1 MCGIFFSIGFENLS
15 SQVIDCVTHRGPDGQ
30 GWKSFKS
37 PHGSVVMAHRRLSII
52 DLSKD
57 GHQPMSSQDC
67 RYWITYNGEIYNYL
81 ELRKELEVQGFSF
94 QTQTDTEVL
103 LKSFIH
109 WGTDCLN
116 KLNGMFAFVIWDAK
130 KKKAFIARDRFG
142 VKPLYYYKQG
152 NKIAF
157 ASEIK
162 QFTFLPR
169 FKSLLNT
176 EHFSYFLLNRH
187 HPITKTTCFKNV
199 MHIEPGNYAEH
210 EKEILNIQKWYDIEK
225 VTRDNFY
232 KFVSPESFKSLFL
245 DSIKKRLIADVQTGA
260 LLSGG
265 LDSSSIVCTISDF
278 LQNTSSKDQEIKTFT
293 SYSPHPDVDESE
305 FSDSVTNKTGIE
317 NIKTTIELDS
327 LQGCIEK
334 IIYHQEEPFI
344 STSIHSE
351 WNIYKTVKKHT
362 NFKVVLDGQGA
373 DELLCGY
380 LFMVPHVLADM
391 VKSHKYFNL
400 VSELINIRKNHSN
413 LSSKTLIIDIMN
425 QTFPSFLEK
434 IQKIRKKN
442 FIREQQFEN
451 FYQYTLYLIRRSIET
466 QLRWQDRSSM
476 AFSIE
481 SRQPFLDYRIVEN
494 LICVPT
500 KQKFRQGTTKVL
512 LRESMRGVI
521 PEKVRTRNSKFG
533 FPSPQK
539 ALLENI
545 ETKFFQKYIRKG
557 ENIIE
562 SVLPNSLNLYNDA
575 QKSCLKM
582 TTGLWAEK
590 FGVSL

>member
-15 SQVIDCVTHRGPDGQ
+15 PQVIDSVTHRGPDGR
-30 GWKSFKS
+30 GWNEFKS
-37 PHGSVVMAHRRLSII
+37 PNGPVIMAHRRLSII
-52 DLSKD
+52 DLSED
-57 GHQPMSSQDC
+57 GHQPMSSQDG

-81 ELRKELEVQGFSF
+81 ELKKELEDQGGSF
-94 QTQTDTEVL
+94 QTHTDTEIL
-103 LKSFIH
+103 LNSFMY

-116 KLNGMFAFVIWDAK
+116 KLNGMFAFVIWDEK
-130 KKKAFIARDRFG
+130 EKKAFVARDRFG

-162 QFTFLPR
+162 QFTYLPG
-169 FKSLLNT
+169 FESLLNT

-187 HPITKTTCFKNV
+187 HPIADTTCFKDV
-199 MHIEPGNYAEH
+199 MHIEPGNYAKY
-210 EKEILNIQKWYDIEK
+210 EKEEFTIQKWYDAEK
-225 VTRDNFY
+225 ASKDNFY
-232 KFVSPESFKSLFL
+232 KDISPESFKSLFS
-245 DSIKKRLIADVQTGA
+245 DSIQKRLISDVPTGA

-265 LDSSSIVCTISDF
+265 LDSSSIVCKISDI
-278 LQNTSSKDQEIKTFT
+278 LNKTSNKDQEIKTFT

-305 FSDSVTNKTGIE
+305 YSDAVTNKTGIQ
-317 NIKTTIELDS
+317 NIKATIELDA
-327 LQGCIEK
+327 LQSCIEK

-351 WNIYKTVKKHT
+351 WNIYKTIKNHT
-362 NFKVVLDGQGA
+362 NLKVVLDGQGA

-380 LFMVPHVLADM
+380 LFMIPHVLADM
-391 VKSHKYFNL
+391 VKNHNYFNFL
-400 VSELINIRKNHSN
+400 TELISIRKNHSN
-413 LSSKTLIIDIMN
+413 LSFITLIIDVIN
-425 QTFPSFLEK
+425 QTYPSLLEK
-434 IQKIRKKN
+434 IQKVRGKPFVKGK
-442 FIREQQFEN
+442 QFEN
-451 FYQYTLYLIRRSIET
+451 FNEYTLYLIRRLIEP

-494 LICVPT
+494 LLRVPT
-500 KQKFRQGTTKVL
+500 KQKFRKGSTKVF
-512 LRESMRGVI
+512 LRESMRGI
-521 PEKVRTRNSKFG
+521 LPEKVRTRHSKFG
-533 FPSPQK
+533 FPSPQG
-539 ALLENI
+539 ALLESV
-545 ETKFFQKYIRKG
+545 ETEYFQKYMKIG

-562 SVLPNSLNLYNDA
+562 SVLPNSLELYNSV